1 MIDRRR
7 CLGFLSGLLFLSGCS
22 QSEPAGQSSLPA
34 RPALTVRVV
43 QPVTEQW
50 PMMLEANGSIA
61 AWQEAII
68 SAELGGVRLI
78 EVVAEIGDR
87 VQKGQV
93 LARFDRE
100 RVLADLAQSE
110 ANLAEAEAMQREA
123 EANARRVRTII
134 DEGAL
139 SALQAGQYLTQE
151 KTAEARV
158 RAARAQRDIQA
169 LRLRHTDVVANDRG
183 IISGRKATLGAVPTE
198 GGELFRLVRQERLE
212 WRGEVTA
219 PELPKLQP
227 GGSVLV
233 EVPDV
238 GQTTGH
244 IRMLAPT
251 LDEARRFGFVF
262 VDLDAADLKGLK
274 PGMFAHG
281 RFLLGIQ
288 PARSIPHT
296 ALLLRDGFSYVFE
309 VQRTGDEEG
318 TVSLRKV
325 VVGRTVGDQV
335 ELLEGPSVDQWI
347 VESGG
352 AFLADGDRV
361 RVVP

>member
-1 MIDRRR
+1 MIDPWRSARLMAGLMILTS
-7 CLGFLSGLLFLSGCS
+7 CSDPEPSGEALRPS
-22 QSEPAGQSSLPA
+22 

-43 QPVTEQW
+43 QPSTEDW
-50 PMMLEANGSIA
+50 PMMIEANGSIA

-68 SAELGGVRLI
+68 SAELGGVRLV

-87 VQKGQV
+87 VEKGQV

-123 EANARRVRTII
+123 QANARRVRTII

-169 LRLRHTDVVANDRG
+169 LRLRHTEVVANDRG
-183 IISGRKATLGAVPTE
+183 IISGRKATLGAVPSE
-198 GGELFRLVRQERLE
+198 GSELFRLVRQERLE

-227 GGSVLV
+227 GGSVMV

-238 GQTTGH
+238 GQTQGH

-251 LDEARRFGFVF
+251 LDEARRFGLVY
-262 VDLDAADLKGLK
+262 VDLDAKDPTELK

-281 RFLLGIQ
+281 RFVLGFQKAMIVPQ
-288 PARSIPHT
+288 T

-309 VQRTGDEEG
+309 VQREGTEEG

-325 VVGRTVGDQV
+325 TLGRAQGDQV
-335 ELLEGPSVDQWI
+335 ELLEGPSADQWI
-347 VESGG
+347 VESGA

-361 RVVP
+361 RVIP